1 MPDEEV
7 TSNDV
12 STAAPSDTGDDCG
25 MEGDE
30 VMPIIVSDILQP
42 NQNHGNQ
49 VPFSLPARPQ
59 AQTPT
64 PRSPGKEGHLT
75 SAQPSLPSSATRI
88 AVHIRSLSATS
99 HISPSKMGQAKSTP
113 SGQGRTMISQS
124 GPDEPKPDVRSAPP
138 LASTHIHEEGS
149 GLQPKKR
156 GRPKGWRPGMPY
168 AEPKAKERKRPA
180 ETADGQEPKRRGRP
194 PRAPSRTVREH
205 YLQSNPDYTPFKCEW
220 VGQNKTSPCP
230 AELQN
235 LETLRMH
242 VHYVHLVPEALGPTI
257 CRWSKCA
264 KKDAPPEFT
273 DPEEFAE
280 HMEEHFTP
288 HLWHMGEGY
297 QNKGISKIK
306 QDPSKLPSYLLD
318 EDGNQVTP
326 SIVDQKLE
334 SEQQRKE
341 RKRKLQ
347 RLLYL
352 QNENAPDEEE
362 YIKQTLG
369 IIA

>member
-1 MPDEEV
+1 MPDEV

-12 STAAPSDTGDDCG
+12 STAAPTDTSDCG

-30 VMPIIVSDILQP
+30 VMPIIVSDILHP
-42 NQNHGNQ
+42 TQNHGNQ
-49 VPFSLPARPQ
+49 APLSVPGRPQ
-59 AQTPT
+59 AQTPS
-64 PRSPGKEGHLT
+64 PRSPGKEGHLA
-75 SAQPSLPSSATRI
+75 SAQPSLPPSATRI

-99 HISPSKMGQAKSTP
+99 HLSFKKMGQAESTP
-113 SGQGRTMISQS
+113 SSQSRTVISQS
-124 GPDEPKPDVRSAPP
+124 RPDQPKTDAGPASL
-138 LASTHIHEEGS
+138 LASTHIHEDGS

-168 AEPKAKERKRPA
+168 AEPRVKERRRPVEA
-180 ETADGQEPKRRGRP
+180 TNGQEPKRRGRP
-194 PRAPSRTVREH
+194 PRAPARTVREH

-220 VGQNKTSPCP
+220 VEQNKTSPCP

-235 LETLRMH
+235 METLRMH
-242 VHYVHLVPEALGPTI
+242 VHSVHFVPEALGPTV
-257 CRWSKCA
+257 CRWSKCT
-264 KKDAPPEFT
+264 KKEAPPEFT

-280 HMEEHFTP
+280 HMEEHYTP

-297 QNKGISKIK
+297 RNEGISEIK
-306 QDPSKLPSYLLD
+306 HDPGELPSYLFD
-318 EDGNQVTP
+318 ENGNQVTP

-341 RKRKLQ
+341 RKRKLR